1 MKTDTPRGYMK
12 GVMKMDCR
20 HEGCDLTK
28 KLTDKLSRIEGQVR
42 GISKMVQ
49 EERTCEDVLVQLA
62 AVTKAVESVARDV
75 LYHHINHCVADGIKK
90 GDSEILSKLTTAVE
104 YYSKI

>member
-1 MKTDTPRGYMK
+1 MK

-20 HEGCDLTK
+20 HEVCDLTK

-62 AVTKAVESVARDV
+62 AVTKAVESAARDL

-104 YYSKI
+104 YYTKI